1 MNNRKDP
8 KREGGDSPECNEV
21 TRDSWVNTRSPGSN
35 ERSAGVKPWKP
46 SPGTGASTDTC
57 GQLGPLMGKD
67 DTDSLAQSCKEE
79 KKKKST
85 AKQRAVKKK
94 RKGKKRGELCCANP
108 GFFPF
113 FLLLL

>member
-1 MNNRKDP
+1 MQK
-8 KREGGDSPECNEV
+8 KTQKGKGGSPECNEV

-79 KKKKST
+79 EKKAQQNKE
-85 AKQRAVKKK
+85 R
-94 RKGKKRGELCCANP
+94 
-108 GFFPF
+108 
-113 FLLLL
+113 